1 MLKVVNSNPFG
12 SVYSGDVVDVM
23 DTETGELYPNGILGS
38 TWVDETGIHEGREGD
53 VAAPVYLYVFSVKKK
68 KVT

>member
-12 SVYSGDVVDVM
+12 FVYSGDVVDVM

-38 TWVDETGIHEGREGD
+38 TWVDETDIHEGREVGYVRFPD
-53 VAAPVYLYVFSVKKK
+53 NNTCCVAVLK
-68 KVT
+68 